1 MTIFKATAGL
11 VSLSILAACTG
22 SNGPAAPVVFR
33 GSDPTNGQPAAA
45 NPAGDPRGIITY
57 ATYQAVQVQP
67 GDTMQSIADRVGAP
81 LDELLSYNGLDRSY
95 IPTPGETIVLPPR
108 ADRYGVGAANTAAP
122 GGTGWSPER
131 VGAAI
136 ERATVPAATVPAP
149 VVGGAP
155 AGPDPSVPRDGVT
168 PVRHVVGPS
177 ETLFSIA
184 RLYDV
189 SVTALAGW
197 NRIGGDFAVS
207 PGETIYVPLQDEAS
221 RATPAPTVVGA
232 PTVGAGPAVASAPAV
247 AGGAVTAVPV
257 PAPGVPAP
265 TVPAA
270 APAEDPAIT
279 AAVAAT
285 AVNTGVVRPA
295 PRPGARASGIGRPAS
310 ASDPLPPDTAV
321 AAVPASPQLSS
332 TTTPPASNAVFL
344 KPVDGPV
351 LRPYSPAPG
360 PNQNEGIDFAAASGE
375 AVRAADEGEVVLVS
389 RSVGELD
396 TIVMIRHPNDLV
408 TVYGRIGEVDVAR
421 GDRISRGQPIGKVA
435 ARDTP
440 SVQFQIRR
448 GMDHVDPA
456 PYL

>member
-11 VSLSILAACTG
+11 VTLSVLAACTG

-33 GSDPTNGQPAAA
+33 GSDPSGGQPAAV
-45 NPAGDPRGIITY
+45 NPDEDPRGIISY
-57 ATYQAVQVQP
+57 ATYQAVQVRP

-81 LDELLSYNGLDRSY
+81 LPELLSYNGLDESY

-108 ADRYGVGAANTAAP
+108 ADRYGVGTSAA
-122 GGTGWSPER
+122 GGTGWNPER
-131 VGAAI
+131 IGSAI
-136 ERATVPAATVPAP
+136 ERAAVPAATVPAAVP
-149 VVGGAP
+149 GTSTG
-155 AGPDPSVPRDGVT
+155 GPDPSQPRDGVT

-197 NRIGGDFAVS
+197 NSIGGDFAVS
-207 PGETIYVPLQDEAS
+207 PGETIYIPLADAS
-221 RATPAPTVVGA
+221 AATAAPAPAA
-232 PTVGAGPAVASAPAV
+232 PIPAAPAV
-247 AGGAVTAVPV
+247 AAPAAAGAATVAGTAAGAVTAVPV
-257 PAPGVPAP
+257 PVPEAPV
-265 TVPAA
+265 
-270 APAEDPAIT
+270 EDPRVT
-279 AAVAAT
+279 AAVAST
-285 AVNTGVVRPA
+285 AVNTGVLRPA
-295 PRPGARASGIGRPAS
+295 PRPGDTSRLGPPPSAS
-310 ASDPLPPDTAV
+310 APLPADTPRAT
-321 AAVPASPQLSS
+321 VPESPQLS
-332 TTTPPASNAVFL
+332 TTSAAPVSNAVFL

-351 LRPYSPAPG
+351 LRPYNPTPG
-360 PNQNEGIDFAAASGE
+360 PDQNEGIDFAAASGE

-421 GDRISRGQPIGKVA
+421 GDRITRGQPIGKVA
-435 ARDTP
+435 SRDTP